1 MKNMVLEN
9 KLDIKNEIEL
19 SKMEEKISKLGAKE
33 LFDSGRL
40 NELKPGTYDSL
51 KIIHKYLFDKIYNF
65 AGKTRKENI
74 AKGNF
79 RFASVLYLDESIKK
93 IEQMPQKTFDEIIEK
108 YVEMNVVHPFR
119 EGNGR
124 SLRIWLDDML
134 KKEINKA
141 VDWSLIDKEK
151 YLIAMVNSTIN
162 DKDIKQLIKN
172 ALTDKINDR
181 ELYMKGIDHSYFYEG
196 YKEYKTSEL

>member
-1 MKNMVLEN
+1 MILEN
-9 KLDIKNEIEL
+9 KLGIKDQIEL

-33 LFDSGRL
+33 LFDSGKL
-40 NELKPGTYDSL
+40 NELIPGTYESL
-51 KIIHKYLFDKIYNF
+51 KTIHKYLFDKIYIF
-65 AGKTRKENI
+65 AGETRKENI

-79 RFASVLYLDESIKK
+79 RFAPLIYLDDSIKK
-93 IEQMPQKTFDEIIEK
+93 IEQMPQKTFDEIVEK
-108 YVEMNVVHPFR
+108 YVEMNVAHPFR

-141 VDWSLIDKEK
+141 VDWSKIDKEK
-151 YLIAMVNSTIN
+151 YLIAMVNSTTD

-172 ALTDKINDR
+172 ALTDKIEDR
-181 ELYMKGIDHSYFYEG
+181 ELYMRGIDHSYFYEG

>member
-1 MKNMVLEN
+1 MTLEN
-9 KLDIKNEIEL
+9 KLGITDQIEL
-19 SKMEEKISKLGAKE
+19 SNMQEKLSKMGAKE
-33 LFDSGRL
+33 LFDSGKL
-40 NELKPGTYDSL
+40 NELVPGTYESL
-51 KIIHKYLFDKIYNF
+51 KIIHKCLFEKIYNF
-65 AGKTRKENI
+65 AGETRKENI

-79 RFASVLYLDESIKK
+79 RFAPLLYLDESIKK
-93 IEQMPQKTFDEIIEK
+93 IEQMPQKSFEEIIEK
-108 YVEMNVVHPFR
+108 YVEMNVAHPFR

-151 YLIAMVNSTIN
+151 YLLAMVNSTADDN
-162 DKDIKQLIKN
+162 DIKKLIGS

-196 YKEYKTSEL
+196 YKDYKTSEL

>member
-1 MKNMVLEN
+1 MVLEN
-9 KLDIKNEIEL
+9 KLGITDQIEL
-19 SKMEEKISKLGAKE
+19 SKMEEKLSKLGAKE
-33 LFDSGRL
+33 LFDSGKLQEL
-40 NELKPGTYDSL
+40 NPGTYESL
-51 KIIHKYLFDKIYNF
+51 KTIHKYLFDKIYNF
-65 AGKTRKENI
+65 AGETRNENI

-79 RFASVLYLDESIKK
+79 RFAPVLYLDESIKK
-93 IEQMPQKTFDEIIEK
+93 IEQMPQCSFDEIIEK
-108 YVEMNVVHPFR
+108 YVEMNIAHPFR

-151 YLIAMVNSTIN
+151 YLIAMVNSTTD
-162 DKDIKQLIKN
+162 DKDIKQLIKS
-172 ALTDKINDR
+172 ALTDRINDR

>member
-1 MKNMVLEN
+1 MILEN
-9 KLDIKNEIEL
+9 KLGIKDQIEL

-33 LFDSGRL
+33 LFDSGKL
-40 NELKPGTYDSL
+40 NELIPGTYESL
-51 KIIHKYLFDKIYNF
+51 KTIHKYLFDKIYNF
-65 AGKTRKENI
+65 AGETRKENI

-79 RFASVLYLDESIKK
+79 RFAPLIYLDDSIKK
-93 IEQMPQKTFDEIIEK
+93 IEQMPQKTFDEIVEK
-108 YVEMNVVHPFR
+108 YVEMNVAHPFR

-151 YLIAMVNSTIN
+151 YLIAMVNSTTD
-162 DKDIKQLIKN
+162 DKEIKQLIKN
-172 ALTDKINDR
+172 ALTDKIDDR

>member
-1 MKNMVLEN
+1 
-9 KLDIKNEIEL
+9 
-19 SKMEEKISKLGAKE
+19 
-33 LFDSGRL
+33 
-40 NELKPGTYDSL
+40 
-51 KIIHKYLFDKIYNF
+51 
-65 AGKTRKENI
+65 
-74 AKGNF
+74 
-79 RFASVLYLDESIKK
+79 
-93 IEQMPQKTFDEIIEK
+93 MPQKTYDEIIEK

-124 SLRIWLDDML
+124 SLRIWLDDIL

-141 VDWSLIDKEK
+141 VDWSLVDKEK
-151 YLIAMVNSTIN
+151 YLLAMVNSTTN
-162 DKDIKQLIKN
+162 DNEIKQLIKS

>member
-1 MKNMVLEN
+1 MVLEN
-9 KLDIKNEIEL
+9 KLDIANEIEL
-19 SKMEEKISKLGAKE
+19 SKMKEKISKLGAKQ

-108 YVEMNVVHPFR
+108 YVEMNIVHPFR

-181 ELYMKGIDHSYFYEG
+181 ELYMKGIDNSYFYEG
-196 YKEYKTSEL
+196 YKEYRTSEL

>member
-1 MKNMVLEN
+1 MILEN
-9 KLDIKNEIEL
+9 KLGITDQIEL
-19 SKMEEKISKLGAKE
+19 SKMEEKLSKLGAKE
-33 LFDSGRL
+33 LFDSGKL
-40 NELKPGTYDSL
+40 NELTPGTYESL
-51 KIIHKYLFDKIYNF
+51 RIIHKSLFDKIYNF
-65 AGKTRKENI
+65 AGETRKENI

-79 RFASVLYLDESIKK
+79 RFAPLIYLDDSIKK
-93 IEQMPQKTFDEIIEK
+93 IEQMPQKTFDAIVEK
-108 YVEMNVVHPFR
+108 YVEMNVAHPFR

-151 YLIAMVNSTIN
+151 YLIAMVNSTTD
-162 DKDIKQLIKN
+162 DKEIKQLIKN
-172 ALTDKINDR
+172 ALTDKIDDR

>member
-1 MKNMVLEN
+1 MILEN
-9 KLDIKNEIEL
+9 KLGIKDQIEL

-33 LFDSGRL
+33 LFDSGKL
-40 NELKPGTYDSL
+40 NELIPGTYESL
-51 KIIHKYLFDKIYNF
+51 KTIHKYLFDKIYNF
-65 AGKTRKENI
+65 AGETRKENI

-79 RFASVLYLDESIKK
+79 RFAPLIYLDDSIKK
-93 IEQMPQKTFDEIIEK
+93 IEQMPQKTFDEIVEK
-108 YVEMNVVHPFR
+108 YVEMNVAHPFR

-124 SLRIWLDDML
+124 SLRIWLDDMF

-151 YLIAMVNSTIN
+151 YLIAMVNSTTD
-162 DKDIKQLIKN
+162 DKEIKQLIKN
-172 ALTDKINDR
+172 ALTDKIDDR